1 MILPN
6 VFETAV
12 KESRILYVRQNSSN
26 QGSHMNGFVMN
37 WEFINLC
44 RGSMNLRNSLL
55 DVNGLMQPNR
65 YGRLNVSGTIL
76 SKRKLIKLV
85 EGEEMTKPNLG
96 KYVRG
101 WVDPRLF
108 TLVGLRR
115 RGIPPGAI
123 LSFIS
128 KIGVTKAKTT
138 IEIPKFESAV
148 RTYLETLVPR
158 LMLVLDPIC
167 VIIDNLPDDYI
178 KMVEIPFSK
187 DASHG
192 SHFVPFTE
200 TVFIDRSDFREAPS
214 KTFYRLSSGESV
226 GLMKVQYPII
236 ATSFELDPITDL
248 VCTIRAIYAN
258 DSSSNKIDGSIKS
271 YVALVGNCGSRE
283 RRDDILR

>member
-1 MILPN
+1 MDDTNPKCEEEIY
-6 VFETAV
+6 T
-12 KESRILYVRQNSSN
+12 ESIENIVRWL
-26 QGSHMNGFVMN
+26 GFKP
-37 WEFINLC
+37 LC
-44 RGSMNLRNSLL
+44 TWCNFVIYQQAWG
-55 DVNGLMQPNR
+55 DEP
-65 YGRLNVSGTIL
+65 
-76 SKRKLIKLV
+76 
-85 EGEEMTKPNLG
+85 
-96 KYVRG
+96 
-101 WVDPRLF
+101 
-108 TLVGLRR
+108 
-115 RGIPPGAI
+115 
-123 LSFIS
+123 
-128 KIGVTKAKTT
+128 T

-178 KMVEIPFSK
+178 EMIEIPFSK

-192 SHFVPFTE
+192 SHFVPFTK

-214 KTFYRLSSGESV
+214 KTFYRLSPGESV

-283 RRDDILR
+283 RCDDILR